1 MLDRTFTKPRITQ
14 THEGLPYAITKAL
27 TMPEVMRAIGQ
38 NMADSVT
45 QGSASTQLTSNEY
58 SVLPALERFGHFV
71 ERLTITMLYNG
82 LVLRAL
88 ERIRVVC
95 VVHDYL
101 AGKIVWPALQTEY
114 AQGKRLA
121 VSKDNDKN
129 MNLKGAGEWSK
140 RRDDTD
146 YQEMADVTMRLKHDL
161 SNMTPEE
168 LLACM
173 EMHPL
178 PHMTKVGRL
187 QHIDIQNV
195 AFDWCSKLLLLFPLK
210 SIVVNQDRTGYR
222 STETTRGLSWLA
234 HHFPTLEFI
243 TLRNSPATQEQFEK
257 VLLRR
262 HSIDTPAHQQQHS
275 HWHHTKLKALRVPFR
290 FLAPMESSRIMLFD
304 GSGLE
309 VSLGVFY
316 LFRHAG
322 GSLEHL
328 SLINIGSS
336 RDTDYSAVV
345 RHRVAH
351 DWLYIARHVPMLKT
365 LELTVPFVIQMGMW
379 SKIVSLFRKHCPHLT
394 AITFNGA
401 VFPGHLEDVS
411 TTKSAIIDEDLL
423 PFASNGDDS
432 ANMHPTTANK
442 DESVEEQEAK
452 ASGCKDSENDIRIGS
467 LSVPLCKIF
476 DNITT
481 VSSPRPASVPGWC
494 SVLRRLKLRHCQ
506 FITAKGVLAV
516 LENCDRLE
524 ALDIRNTR
532 VATMELFASTTAT
545 KPFHG
550 DGDNKIQSRF
560 SSTVKPWACTDSLV
574 ALGLDFGRYPE
585 PSPLEYYEL
594 FGIQEQQ
601 ILMEKANRLETH
613 QREVETWHGGPFPAK
628 FSTLEL
634 LQIRRQLFTLYRLRI
649 LAMGGP
655 LMDFKIIARL
665 VDLES
670 PPFEKETIDTAMQQM
685 LQDIKGSGGAEIDSL
700 LEHVPF
706 YQVQVSLMHITIET
720 NRIWKILA
728 DWVKQ
733 LRTRRKIVGSPNYF
747 GNRIP
752 VFNIYRDE
760 LDPAISQLPDNHPR
774 VVDFQDLI

>member
-1 MLDRTFTKPRITQ
+1 MNL
-14 THEGLPYAITKAL
+14 EGL
-27 TMPEVMRAIGQ
+27 E
-38 NMADSVT
+38 
-45 QGSASTQLTSNEY
+45 
-58 SVLPALERFGHFV
+58 
-71 ERLTITMLYNG
+71 
-82 LVLRAL
+82 
-88 ERIRVVC
+88 
-95 VVHDYL
+95 
-101 AGKIVWPALQTEY
+101 
-114 AQGKRLA
+114 
-121 VSKDNDKN
+121 
-129 MNLKGAGEWSK
+129 EWSK
-140 RRDDTD
+140 RRDDAD
-146 YQEMADVTMRLKHDL
+146 YQEMAEVTMRLKHDL
-161 SNMTPEE
+161 SIMTPEE
-168 LLACM
+168 LLECM
-173 EMHPL
+173 EKHPL
-178 PHMTKVGRL
+178 PHKTKVGRL

-195 AFDWCSKLLLLFPLK
+195 AFNWCSKLLLPFPLK

-222 STETTRGLSWLA
+222 STEMTRGLSWLA

-243 TLRNSPATQEQFEK
+243 TLRNSVEDPLSLFLAIARCPNLHSINFTNNKHDIFSQIKPATQEQFEK

-262 HSIDTPAHQQQHS
+262 HSIDTPAQQQQHS

-290 FLAPMESSRIMLFD
+290 FLAPMDSSRIMLFD

-309 VSLGVFY
+309 VSLSVFY

-379 SKIVSLFRKHCPHLT
+379 SKIIASFRKHCPRLT

-411 TTKSAIIDEDLL
+411 TTKSAIVDEDLL
-423 PFASNGDDS
+423 PFASNGADS
-432 ANMHPTTANK
+432 VHMHPTTANK
-442 DESVEEQEAK
+442 DESVEEQEARE
-452 ASGCKDSENDIRIGS
+452 SGFKDSEKNIRFKT
-467 LSVPLCKIF
+467 LSVPLYTTF

-481 VSSPRPASVPGWC
+481 VSTPRPASVPGWC

-524 ALDIRNTR
+524 ALDIRNAR
-532 VATMELFASTTAT
+532 VATMELFTSTTAT

-550 DGDNKIQSRF
+550 DEDSKIRCRL

-613 QREVETWHGGPFPAK
+613 QREVETWHGGPFPTK

-665 VDLES
+665 VDLEA
-670 PPFEKETIDTAMQQM
+670 PPFEEETIDTAMQQM
-685 LQDIKGSGGAEIDSL
+685 LQDIKGSGGAVIDSL

-760 LDPAISQLPDNHPR
+760 LDPAISQLPDSHPR
-774 VVDFQDLI
+774 VVDFQDLIQFVTK